1 MVARAY
7 LEVNWELV
15 AIATSSASS
24 PNSGVNVPIRKNLLK
39 ILVAFYI
46 ILVIADSATTYIGIK
61 YFGHIELIQSWVVIF
76 DFYGLL
82 PGTILSVAYCLC
94 FAWLFFKVRRRFKLV
109 SYVGISALTVSELLA
124 VVWNLG
130 QLLSS

>member
-1 MVARAY
+1 
-7 LEVNWELV
+7 
-15 AIATSSASS
+15 
-24 PNSGVNVPIRKNLLK
+24 VPKRKNLLYVL
-39 ILVAFYI
+39 IGFYI
-46 ILVIADSATTYIGIK
+46 ILVIADSITTYIGIK
-61 YFGHIELIQSWVVIF
+61 YLGFVELTESWVVIF
-76 DFYGLL
+76 DCYGLL